1 VTPLQDHFV
10 GFVAAA
16 FGCYLLF
23 GATLDAPWL
32 MTLKHPRLLSE
43 SIGKNSARWTLAS
56 IGLVVIVMGGLI
68 ARGWRIDWSGTTHD
82 AASSAPAAR
91 GS

>member
-1 VTPLQDHFV
+1 MSPLQDQFV
-10 GFVAAA
+10 GFVAVV
-16 FGCYLLF
+16 FGCYLIF

-32 MTLKHPRLLSE
+32 MTLKHPRLLTE
-43 SIGKNSARWTLAS
+43 SIGKNSARWTLSS
-56 IGLVVIVMGGLI
+56 IGLVVILMGGLI
-68 ARGWRIDWSGTTHD
+68 ASGWRIDWSGGRHD